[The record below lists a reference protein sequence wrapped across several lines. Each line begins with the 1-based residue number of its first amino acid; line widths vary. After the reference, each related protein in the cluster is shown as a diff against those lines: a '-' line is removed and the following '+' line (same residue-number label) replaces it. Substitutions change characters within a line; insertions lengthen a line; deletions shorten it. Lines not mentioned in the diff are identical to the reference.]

1 MTWESKERI
10 RRGWNRLRSPVPKVW
25 GASAADTETSRDLV
39 EGPTV
44 VMEEYPDMPRQVR
57 LLDQPLRYLHN
68 VGNLLA
74 ILFGLG
80 RRPLLRQRPPSPAM
94 DGIALR
100 IAPFGNEALGEPFVE
115 RLPACAM
122 ERVVDA

>member
-1 MTWESKERI
+1 
-10 RRGWNRLRSPVPKVW
+10 
-25 GASAADTETSRDLV
+25 
-39 EGPTV
+39 
-44 VMEEYPDMPRQVR
+44 MEEYPDMPRQVR

-100 IAPFGNEALGEPFVE
+100 IAPFGNEALGAPFVD
-115 RLPACAM
+115 RLPACHM
-122 ERVVDA
+122 ERHAAAYQAPCSNPPPRHDKTP